1 MPQSVKYGRLE
12 AEDTKRV
19 LEAVRNGEFGL
30 NAASRKILCSQSY
43 PEKTFR

>member
-1 MPQSVKYGRLE
+1 MPKSVKYGSLE

-19 LEAVRNGEFGL
+19 LEAVRNGNFGL
-30 NAASRKILCSQSY
+30 NAASRKTLCSKSY